1 MNDICETLCLC
12 ANLKTDGF
20 ENFLFIQYSVMQIQ
34 EEQIE
39 MAKIKVEEP
48 KTKVAEVQTVYRES
62 EA

>member
-1 MNDICETLCLC
+1 MNKI
-12 ANLKTDGF
+12 TDAINYNVINPYQF
-20 ENFLFIQYSVMQIQ
+20 QFYTYRVMQIQ

-48 KTKVAEVQTVYRES
+48 KTKVAEVQTMFRES